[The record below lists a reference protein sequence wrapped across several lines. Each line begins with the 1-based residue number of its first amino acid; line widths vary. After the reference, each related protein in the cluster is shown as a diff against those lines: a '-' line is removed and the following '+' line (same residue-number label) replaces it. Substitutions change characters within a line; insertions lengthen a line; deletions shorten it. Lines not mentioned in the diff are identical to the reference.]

1 MQVRVLVVAAVAT
14 TLAGAPCARA
24 QLSLDTVSVTGTVR
38 DATGGAIVAA
48 EVELHS
54 SSRDETMARRT
65 DASGRFAFLTVPPG
79 DYRLRVAAAGFTTST
94 SALRLRVGQ
103 AVDVPVALL
112 VGDVTSTVDVTAD
125 TPTVDTRRAQVAHT
139 VLPEEIDALPLNGR
153 NYLDLA
159 LLAPGV
165 SRTVQRSTERFAE
178 TSAVPGTGIS
188 VSGQRNLNNT
198 FVVDGLAANDDAAGL
213 AGTYFGQDVI
223 REFQVITSG
232 APAIFGRAASGVVN
246 IVTQSGGQ
254 MRRGRAYGYFRDD
267 ALDARNVLA
276 TREDPL
282 SQRQYGGSVS
292 GPLAGTR
299 TYYFANVERTELERT
314 GIVTIGPAAV
324 DTIAATLARTG
335 YTGPAPGTG
344 EFPTGYDTSNV
355 FTRVDHLPSPAARL
369 SMRYSFYDV
378 SSANARNV
386 GGLNAVS
393 RGTRLDNRDHMGAAT
408 LSTTGARLVN
418 EMRGQVTRSRLG
430 SPANDQR
437 GPAVNI
443 AGVASFGTS
452 TTSPTARDLDTFELS
467 EGVTL
472 QRGAHLVTT
481 GGNLVY
487 ERLSIAF
494 PGATQGLYT
503 FQSLA
508 AFQEG
513 RYVNFQQ
520 AFGRETQF
528 QTSTNVAA
536 FLQDEWRP
544 RPSVTLNVGVRY
556 DLQQLADPVE
566 ADANNVAPRL
576 GVAFAPGGGSTV
588 VRAAGGLYYDRVPLR
603 AVSNA
608 LQRNGTDYRVAL
620 LTFGQAGA
628 PVFPRPLAA
637 FPAGILSNVTTIDP
651 TIDSGVGRQFDMQVE
666 RQLGRRTTA
675 HAAYVHLSGRQIIMS
690 RNVNVP
696 TLSAAEAAARN
707 IANLGR
713 PDPTVGNN
721 SQYQSIGRS
730 DYDGLTLS
738 VRHAGGRWGSHRASY
753 TLSEALDDAGNA
765 FFTSPQ
771 NNFDVADDYGRSD
784 NDQRHRLVLSGS
796 APVRWGMDLSYLFM
810 ATSAP
815 PFNIQTGGDRN
826 GDTTVNDRPAGV
838 GRNTGEAFASATL
851 DVRATRRFTIGRG
864 HSLDV
869 TLDAFNVLNR
879 ANYLIPNNVIG
890 AGATPSPTFG
900 LPTAAG
906 DPRQLQLGLRWTF

>member
-1 MQVRVLVVAAVAT
+1 MQIRVLVVAAVAT

-54 SSRDETMARRT
+54 ASRDETMARRT

-79 DYRLRVAAAGFTTST
+79 DYRLRVVAAGFTAST

-103 AVDVPVALL
+103 AVEVPVALA
-112 VGDVTSTVDVTAD
+112 VGDVTTTVDVTAG

-254 MRRGRAYGYFRDD
+254 MRRGRAYGYFRHD
-267 ALDARNVLA
+267 ALDARNILA

-282 SQRQYGGSVS
+282 SQRQYGGSLS
-292 GPLAGTR
+292 GPVAGTR
-299 TYYFANVERTELERT
+299 TYYFTNVERTELERT
-314 GIVTIGPAAV
+314 GIVTIGAAAV
-324 DTIAATLARTG
+324 DAIAATLARTG
-335 YTGPAPGTG
+335 YAAPGPGTG

-355 FTRVDHLPSPAARL
+355 FARLDHLPSPAARL

-386 GGLNAVS
+386 GGLNALS

-408 LSTTGARLVN
+408 LSTTSARAVN

-443 AGVASFGTS
+443 AGVGSFGTS
-452 TTSPTARDLDTFELS
+452 TTSPTARDLDTVELW
-467 EGVTL
+467 EGLTL
-472 QRGAHLVTT
+472 QRGSHLLTA
-481 GGNLVY
+481 GGSVVY

-528 QTSTNVAA
+528 QTSTNLAA

-544 RPSVTLNVGVRY
+544 RPALTLNVGVRY

-576 GVAFAPGGGSTV
+576 GVAFAPGSGSTV
-588 VRAAGGLYYDRVPLR
+588 VRAGGGLYYDRVPLR

-608 LQRNGTDYRVAL
+608 LQRNGTEYLVAL
-620 LTFGQAGA
+620 LTFGQTGA
-628 PVFPRPLAA
+628 PVFPRTLPA
-637 FPAGILSNVTTIDP
+637 FPAGVLSNVTTIDP
-651 TIDSGVGRQFDMQVE
+651 TIDSGVGRQFDLQIE

-696 TLSAAEAAARN
+696 
-707 IANLGR
+707 IPNLGR
-713 PDPTVGNN
+713 PDPRVGNN

-738 VRHAGGRWGSHRASY
+738 VRHAGERSGSHRASY
-753 TLSEALDDAGNA
+753 TLSKALDDAGNA
-765 FFTSPQ
+765 FFSSPQ

-796 APVRWGMDLSYLFM
+796 AAVRWGFLASYLFA

-838 GRNTGEAFASATL
+838 ARNTGEGFASATL
-851 DVRATRRFTIGRG
+851 DVRATRRFAIGRG
-864 HSLDV
+864 RALEV

-890 AGATPSPTFG
+890 TGATPSPTFG

-906 DPRQLQLGLRWTF
+906 DPRQLQLGARWSF

>member
-1 MQVRVLVVAAVAT
+1 MQIRVLVVAAVAT

-54 SSRDETMARRT
+54 ASRDETMARRT

-79 DYRLRVAAAGFTTST
+79 DYRLRVVAAGFTAST

-103 AVDVPVALL
+103 AVEVPVALA
-112 VGDVTSTVDVTAD
+112 VGDVTTTVDVTAG

-254 MRRGRAYGYFRDD
+254 MRRGRAYGYFRHD
-267 ALDARNVLA
+267 ALDARNILA

-282 SQRQYGGSVS
+282 SQRQYGGSLS
-292 GPLAGTR
+292 GPVAGTR
-299 TYYFANVERTELERT
+299 TYYFTNVERTELERT
-314 GIVTIGPAAV
+314 GIVTIGAAAV
-324 DTIAATLARTG
+324 DAIAATLARTG
-335 YTGPAPGTG
+335 YAAPGPGTG

-355 FTRVDHLPSPAARL
+355 FARLDHLPSPAARL

-386 GGLNAVS
+386 GGLNALS

-408 LSTTGARLVN
+408 LSTTSARAVN

-452 TTSPTARDLDTFELS
+452 TTSPTARDLDTVELL
-467 EGVTL
+467 EGLTL
-472 QRGAHLVTT
+472 QRGSHLLTA
-481 GGNLVY
+481 GGSVVY

-528 QTSTNVAA
+528 QTSTNLAA

-544 RPSVTLNVGVRY
+544 RPALTLNVGVRY

-576 GVAFAPGGGSTV
+576 GVAFAPGSGSTV
-588 VRAAGGLYYDRVPLR
+588 VRAGGGLYYDRVPLR

-608 LQRNGTDYRVAL
+608 LQRNGTEYLVAL
-620 LTFGQAGA
+620 LTFGQTGA
-628 PVFPRPLAA
+628 PVFPRTLPA
-637 FPAGILSNVTTIDP
+637 FPAGVLSNVTTIDP
-651 TIDSGVGRQFDMQVE
+651 TIDSGVGRQFDLQIE

-696 TLSAAEAAARN
+696 
-707 IANLGR
+707 IPNLGR
-713 PDPTVGNN
+713 PDPRVGNN

-738 VRHAGGRWGSHRASY
+738 VRHAGERSGSHRASY
-753 TLSEALDDAGNA
+753 TLSKALDDAGNA
-765 FFTSPQ
+765 FFSSPQ

-796 APVRWGMDLSYLFM
+796 AAVRWGFLASYLFA

-838 GRNTGEAFASATL
+838 ARNTGEGFASATL
-851 DVRATRRFTIGRG
+851 DVRATRRFAIGRG
-864 HSLDV
+864 RALEV

-890 AGATPSPTFG
+890 TGATPSPTFG

-906 DPRQLQLGLRWTF
+906 DPRQLQLGARWSF